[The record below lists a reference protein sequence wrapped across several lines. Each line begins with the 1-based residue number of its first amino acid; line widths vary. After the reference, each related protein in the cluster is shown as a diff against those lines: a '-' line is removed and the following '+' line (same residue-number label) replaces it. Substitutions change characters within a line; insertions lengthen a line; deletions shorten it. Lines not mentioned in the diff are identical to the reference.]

1 MFGSKEK
8 VMEKVK
14 GLPSG
19 EPSPSGRYWCV
30 TCKKLFRLD
39 EPRCPYMPRM
49 CLNTPVAVE
58 NLPPETTEGLER
70 FGLFY
75 PKIPQRLAARLMP
88 DGVEEIAEG
97 WADGYLAFLEDW
109 HIHYEKQPLQTLKS
123 FIIIASGCE
132 TAQRVGADAI
142 TFVVMDAGTVWDR
155 DVLFRL
161 LEHAVPRLASQL
173 GISRRI
179 RFDDVAIL
187 GDSPM
192 GRYFC
197 PMCQKFFEFSFQ
209 RETITCPL
217 MPQKCMA
224 TPRDIKD
231 IDTSVEGLVHMYQ
244 VTPGIYRRFIGL
256 LPGKENGK
264 QMVREMLEEDW
275 NLSVDDAVLEK
286 ISTLLGM

>member
-30 TCKKLFRLD
+30 TCKKLFELD
-39 EPRCPYMPRM
+39 GPRCPYMPKM
-49 CLNTPVAVE
+49 CLNTPIAVE
-58 NLPPETTEGLER
+58 NLQPESTEGLER

-75 PKIPQRLAARLMP
+75 PKIPQRLAAGLMP
-88 DGVEEIAEG
+88 DDVEDIAGG
-97 WADGYLAFLEDW
+97 WVDSYLAFLRDW
-109 HIHYEKQPLQTLKS
+109 RIRYRQQPLQTLKS

-142 TFVVMDAGTVWDR
+142 TFVVMDVDKVWGR

-197 PMCQKFFEFSFQ
+197 PMCQKFFEFSIQ

-224 TPRDIKD
+224 TPRDIAD
-231 IDTSVEGLVHMYQ
+231 IDTSVEGLVHMYR
-244 VTPGIYRRFIGL
+244 VTPDIYRRFIGM
-256 LPGKENGK
+256 LPHEDEGR
-264 QMVREMLEEDW
+264 QMVREMLEDDW
-275 NLSVDDAVLEK
+275 NLSVDDEVLEEM
-286 ISTLLGM
+286 STLLGL